1 MLNQFL
7 LKRPLITEK
16 TTFMNQKGKY
26 VFLVADAA
34 NKSEVKK
41 IVEKEYKVHVTQVN
55 IINARPKARRRKGRV
70 AVKPGFKKA
79 IVTLKAGEKLDIVPQ

>member
-16 TTFMNQKGKY
+16 TTFMNQEGKY

-41 IVEKEYKVHVTQVN
+41 IVEKKYKVHVTQVN
-55 IINARPKARRRKGRV
+55 IVNARPKARRRKGRV
-70 AVKPGFKKA
+70 ALKPGFKKA
-79 IVTLKAGEKLDIVPQ
+79 IVTLKEGEKLDIIPQ

>member
-7 LKRPLITEK
+7 LKRPFISEK
-16 TTFMNQKGKY
+16 TTLVNQEGKY
-26 VFLVADAA
+26 VFLVADKA

-55 IINARPKARRRKGRV
+55 IINARPKARRRKGKI
-70 AVKPGFKKA
+70 AIKPGFKKA
-79 IVTLKAGEKLDIVPQ
+79 IVTLKQGEKLDIIPQ